1 MNLSGTWKYTEDYS
15 FGDSVGVLNLEHSG
29 STLRA
34 VLIHTETPIEGNSF
48 KVKQELKGLFDI
60 NDKSFVLKAVSAEV
74 IESEEDI
81 SYELDSFAAQV
92 MNEDLIVGTTEDE
105 QGVVGVFSFKRSS

>member
-1 MNLSGTWKYTEDYS
+1 MNLSGTWKYSEDYTY
-15 FGDSVGVLNLEHSG
+15 GDSVGELVLEHKG
-29 STLRA
+29 RQLKGT
-34 VLIHTETPIEGNSF
+34 LIHCETPIEGSSF

-74 IESEEDI
+74 LESEEDI
-81 SYELDSFAAQV
+81 LYELDSFAVQV

-105 QGVVGVFSFKRSS
+105 QGVLGVFSFKRI